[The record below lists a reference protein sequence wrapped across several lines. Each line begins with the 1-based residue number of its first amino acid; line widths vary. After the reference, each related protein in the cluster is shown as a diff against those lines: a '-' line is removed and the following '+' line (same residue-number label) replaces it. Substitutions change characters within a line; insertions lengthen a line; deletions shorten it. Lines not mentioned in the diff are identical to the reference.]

1 MDVFAR
7 SLLIADDLINKS
19 PLEKM
24 RKARYASFDSG
35 KGADFEQ
42 GKLTLEQLA
51 SLGNSGGE
59 PPLVSGQ
66 QELYENI
73 INRYVR

>member
-1 MDVFAR
+1 
-7 SLLIADDLINKS
+7 KS
-19 PLEKM
+19 PLESM
-24 RKARYASFDSG
+24 RKARYASFDNG

-51 SLGNSGGE
+51 EIGNAGGE
-59 PPLVSGQ
+59 VKLTSGQ

-73 INRYVR
+73 VNRYIR